1 MRKNPPVKLL
11 DLFALTTSFFKNN
24 SILYLPFI
32 IFFAVEFFCLILT
45 YLSNYNPLLLVFG
58 PIVKTFWGEQFLHFP
73 FNFVLLPKIA
83 SFLRILLSISI
94 GPILSGIATLIT
106 INIYYKKSI
115 KLEGVFLKVLR
126 KYFTLFFILLI
137 LNVTLYFA
145 FKLIGLVLFKYFSK
159 GNQQL
164 FFIPLRYWSYGPIP
178 VLINFMIAV
187 FFQAAFIFAI
197 PFIMLDDEK
206 PIKAIIRS
214 FVLYFKYFKL
224 TSVLV
229 ILLMLIYLPILILN
243 MKTMFLIENI
253 FPEFI
258 MIVAILGSI
267 LSSLVIDPLLT
278 VASTLLF
285 IKTKE
290 IEQK

>member
-1 MRKNPPVKLL
+1 M
-11 DLFALTTSFFKNN
+11 
-24 SILYLPFI
+24 
-32 IFFAVEFFCLILT
+32 
-45 YLSNYNPLLLVFG
+45 
-58 PIVKTFWGEQFLHFP
+58 
-73 FNFVLLPKIA
+73 LLPKIA

-214 FVLYFKYFKL
+214 FALYFKYFKL

-243 MKTMFLIENI
+243 MKTMFLIENT

>member
-214 FVLYFKYFKL
+214 FALYFKYFKL